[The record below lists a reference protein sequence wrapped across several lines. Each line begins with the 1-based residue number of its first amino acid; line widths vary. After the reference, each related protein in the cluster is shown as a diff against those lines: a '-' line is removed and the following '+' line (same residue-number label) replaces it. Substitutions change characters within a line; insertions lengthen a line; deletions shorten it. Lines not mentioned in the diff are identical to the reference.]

1 MQKAFS
7 LRLFVISGVIA
18 VAAFSTAQ
26 QAKCNFHF
34 KSELQVFTPVLIK
47 AIKAMSSLPFAM
59 YTDLEARVTKCRA
72 LDFNPGGRV
81 SCLAMHLLGS
91 DFAS

>member
-18 VAAFSTAQ
+18 VAAFSARQ
-26 QAKCNFHF
+26 RAKRNFHF
-34 KSELQVFTPVLIK
+34 KSELQDFTPVLIK

-59 YTDLEARVTKCRA
+59 YTDLEARVTKRRA
-72 LDFNPGGRV
+72 SDFNPGGRV
-81 SCLAMHLLGS
+81 SCLA
-91 DFAS
+91 

>member
-18 VAAFSTAQ
+18 VAAFSAPQ
-26 QAKCNFHF
+26 RAKHNFHF

-59 YTDLEARVTKCRA
+59 RTDLEARVTKHRA
-72 LDFNPGGRV
+72 SDFNPGGRV
-81 SCLAMHLLGS
+81 SCLAMHFLGS